1 MINAK
6 VQHGIAII
14 PAEQK
19 EIVVELKHPVDMER
33 AFIAPGGSIIG
44 AGISGDSDFWDARF
58 ALVDNKHLSIK
69 RAYPSSYPAE
79 VSWQVCLLGGTEQAP
94 EPEKKR

>member
-44 AGISGDSDFWDARF
+44 AGISGELR
-58 ALVDNKHLSIK
+58 
-69 RAYPSSYPAE
+69 
-79 VSWQVCLLGGTEQAP
+79 LLGCSVCFSRQQASVNQ
-94 EPEKKR
+94 KSLSFIVSR